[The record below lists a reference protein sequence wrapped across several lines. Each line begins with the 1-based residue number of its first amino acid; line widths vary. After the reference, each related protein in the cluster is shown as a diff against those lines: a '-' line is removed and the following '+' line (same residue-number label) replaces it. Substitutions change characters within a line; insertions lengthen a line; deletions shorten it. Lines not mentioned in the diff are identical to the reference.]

1 MASAKAWYIH
11 QNLRARCTWTGMARL
26 STCVVATRQTFSAYI
41 PAGYTAARFLR
52 QLRAP
57 DVHMWLLATEA
68 RHFDC
73 GSTGRARPWMTFIG
87 WAAVP
92 LASAFASTT
101 AGMRHSMRWRM
112 RIRYAVAPALVCA
125 WHIMLHVL
133 ATGASPVPWHVSH
146 TGLLVQSILFLN
158 LRYTSF
164 GPGSNAGQVQDCIA
178 SCTGPDRMFA
188 FNCIIAYDAVVFTLG
203 NFSHNARS

>member
-1 MASAKAWYIH
+1 
-11 QNLRARCTWTGMARL
+11 MARL
-26 STCVVATRQTFSAYI
+26 STCVVATRQTFSACI
-41 PAGYTAARFLR
+41 PAGKTAACFRR

-57 DVHMWLLATEA
+57 DVHMWLFATEA
-68 RHFDC
+68 RYFDC

-101 AGMRHSMRWRM
+101 AGMRHSMRWRV
-112 RIRYAVAPALVCA
+112 RIRYAVAPALVRA

-133 ATGASPVPWHVSH
+133 AAGASPVPWHVSY
-146 TGLLVQSILFLN
+146 TGFLVQSILFLD

-164 GPGSNAGQVQDCIA
+164 GPGSDAGQVQDCIT
-178 SCTGPDRMFA
+178 SRTGPDRMLA
-188 FNCIIAYDAVVFTLG
+188 FNRIIAYDAVVFTLG
-203 NFSHNARS
+203 NFSYNARS